1 MLLHVLSFFPLYPAS
16 WLSPG
21 NHWAPSY
28 ISACISPLL
37 AALPDTENH
46 AGRSESPGLLGTNSS
61 YLCNRD
67 DDTLPGRWM
76 IKRKKIWVVCLE
88 QTRPTVSVLASNCG
102 CNKLLRTYWLKTTAI
117 CYLIVL
123 EHRSPKIKV
132 SAGLGSFWRLHR
144 KIRFLICTGIW
155 RPPAVLGFFLLLL
168 GPRFC
173 HHISFLDSDPPVSL
187 WQRPGD
193 GIEGPLK

>member
-1 MLLHVLSFFPLYPAS
+1 MFYPFSLS
-16 WLSPG
+16 
-21 NHWAPSY
+21 
-28 ISACISPLL
+28 
-37 AALPDTENH
+37 
-46 AGRSESPGLLGTNSS
+46 
-61 YLCNRD
+61 
-67 DDTLPGRWM
+67 TLPPGCPQVITELLPIYQLAFLPCLQLCLTQKIMLGGQSHLDFWGQTAPIYVIGMM
-76 IKRKKIWVVCLE
+76 ILSRGGERLKEKKIWVVCLE

-187 WQRPGD
+187 LQRPGD